1 MKKHL
6 SILCLFLF
14 MGMITLPAHAVD
26 TPYYLSGNIGASL
39 FNNITLNSQAT
50 QIQLGTVQTNASY
63 AVEGAFGRDF
73 DGFRVEVEG
82 GLQQNKSSQIGAIN
96 VASVLLNGYYD
107 FNDPDELSPYLTA
120 GIGYAGVT
128 ASSGIGYAGNPAS
141 SYVSSSVLG
150 YQVGA
155 GVLIPITEIAAI
167 DARYR
172 YFGTG
177 TCRFTDN
184 TADFKLSGSS
194 FLLGL
199 KFRIR

>member
-6 SILCLFLF
+6 FTLCVFIF
-14 MGMITLPAHAVD
+14 AGMLAVPAHAVD

-39 FNNITLNSQAT
+39 FSNITLNNPLT
-50 QIQLGTVQTNASY
+50 QIQQGTFSPNASY
-63 AVEGAFGRDF
+63 AVESALGRDL
-73 DGFRVEVEG
+73 DGYRVEVEA
-82 GLQQNKSSQIGAIN
+82 GLQQNKTTRIGAIN
-96 VASVLLNGYYD
+96 VVSVLFNAYYD
-107 FNDPDELSPYLTA
+107 FSDPDELSPYVTA

-128 ASSGIGYAGNPAS
+128 AVN
-141 SYVSSSVLG
+141 YVSSSVLG

-167 DARYR
+167 DLRYR

-177 TCRFTDN
+177 TCKFIDN
-184 TADFKLSGSS
+184 TSEFKLSGSS

-199 KFRIR
+199 KFKMR